1 MVNEGVE
8 FLEPVDVFFTIEKLL
23 KDNHAMVL
31 GDIGFLGMIEHE
43 LYMNGNND
51 DFKLFSG
58 VFTPN
63 SKIISIAVIKKT
75 KELREYLGLDDN
87 NRWKRL
93 ICITPDK
100 MEGILMRVDGVYT
113 VPKLGVTKSIRQMLN
128 SVITTLDAYDEIS
141 AQGIPFEWGNL
152 VLMYCFSDEYQD
164 YWFKKEKKSK
174 RRRTHIPRGMRHE
187 VFKRDNY
194 TCVECGARKE
204 DGATLHVD
212 HIIPVS
218 KGGTDELDNL
228 QTLCSDCNLN
238 KSDVIQNED

>member
-1 MVNEGVE
+1 MGVD
-8 FLEPVDVFFTIEKLL
+8 FLEPVDVFNKIEKLI
-23 KDNHAMVL
+23 KDNHCMVL

-100 MEGILMRVDGVYT
+100 MEGILMRVDGIYT
-113 VPKLGVTKSIRQMLN
+113 VPKLGITKSIRQMLN

-174 RRRTHIPRGMRHE
+174 RKRTHIPRGLRHE

-194 TCVECGARKE
+194 KCVECGASKE
-204 DGATLHVD
+204 DGATLHID
-212 HIIPVS
+212 HKIPVS

-238 KSDVIQNED
+238 KSDVIQ